1 MKSWTELQAKDVM
14 TANVRSLSPEM
25 SLREASQILADAQ
38 VSGAP
43 VVGLGGVPVGVV
55 SLFDIVSHLAGL
67 ERKVARGGRGFYGYG
82 WPGNGEQAEAW
93 ARELGRAEDDVL
105 EETKVSDLMT
115 GDVIECAPET
125 PLPALA
131 REMWRRRIH
140 RMLVR
145 GGRRVLG
152 IVSTMDLL
160 GALVADE
167 AGKSAPA
174 PPARQAHARR
184 ARRRSPARAG
194 AARAAR

>member
-1 MKSWTELQAKDVM
+1 MKSWTELRAKDVM

-25 SLREASQILADAQ
+25 SLREAAEILADAQ

-55 SLFDIVSHLAGL
+55 SLFDIVTHLAGL
-67 ERKVARGGRGFYGYG
+67 ERRVVRGGRGFYGYG
-82 WPGNGEQAEAW
+82 WPGNGEQAESW

-131 REMWRRRIH
+131 REMWRRKIH

-145 GGRRVLG
+145 GPRRVLG
-152 IVSTMDLL
+152 IVSTMDIL

-167 AGKSAPA
+167 ARKSPPT
-174 PPARQAHARR
+174 PPAHR
-184 ARRRSPARAG
+184 ARAPGRQRLRARAG
-194 AARAAR
+194 TAR